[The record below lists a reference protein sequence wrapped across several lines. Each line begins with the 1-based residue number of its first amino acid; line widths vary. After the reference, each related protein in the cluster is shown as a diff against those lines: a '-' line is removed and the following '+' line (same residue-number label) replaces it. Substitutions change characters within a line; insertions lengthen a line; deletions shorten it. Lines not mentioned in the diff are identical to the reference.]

1 METTE
6 KPSEFHIYESV
17 LMLLDYEKRNC
28 SNLHP
33 DWKLEDEKPSL
44 EQLYRG
50 LGGWATALYV
60 CSTLALLIVTAE
72 FTWLVCDFIGRV
84 PSKRRTSAIWVNSL
98 YLVAAAMAICSILIP
113 VASDFIW
120 LTYRIY
126 LGMAM
131 IHFVN
136 ITFQWFGGESEM
148 VNLIGDKKLI
158 NFRVRPCCC
167 LVCCCPK
174 ETPLSKKKI
183 RRLRGCVYQMPYV
196 QTPLIF
202 MIVVFNIADKSV
214 IGNLSPADPY
224 LYLILGIYI
233 SFFVGLWALFTLFGI
248 TKKYDV
254 LNNYHYKTKRRL
266 FKSMIIITNVQG
278 GIIDSLVNYN
288 IIPCLNEQIS
298 AFALGC
304 ILKSTLTLIQAVIIG
319 SIATKLYIE
328 DTCHDCM

>member
-1 METTE
+1 
-6 KPSEFHIYESV
+6 
-17 LMLLDYEKRNC
+17 
-28 SNLHP
+28 
-33 DWKLEDEKPSL
+33 
-44 EQLYRG
+44 
-50 LGGWATALYV
+50 
-60 CSTLALLIVTAE
+60 
-72 FTWLVCDFIGRV
+72 
-84 PSKRRTSAIWVNSL
+84 
-98 YLVAAAMAICSILIP
+98 
-113 VASDFIW
+113 
-120 LTYRIY
+120 
-126 LGMAM
+126 
-131 IHFVN
+131 
-136 ITFQWFGGESEM
+136 M
-148 VNLIGDKKLI
+148 VNLIGAEKMI

-167 LVCCCPK
+167 LICCCPK
-174 ETPLSKKKI
+174 ETPLNKNKI

-202 MIVVFNIADKSV
+202 LIVVFNIADKSV